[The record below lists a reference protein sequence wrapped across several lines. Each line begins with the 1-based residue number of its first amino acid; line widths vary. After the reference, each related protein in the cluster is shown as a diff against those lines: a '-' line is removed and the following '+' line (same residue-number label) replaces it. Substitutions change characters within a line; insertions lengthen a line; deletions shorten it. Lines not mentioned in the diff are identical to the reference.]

1 MSTFE
6 FTIRV
11 LGGLLSG
18 YHLSHDQRLLNKA
31 IEAGDL
37 LYSAFS
43 NNMDL
48 PYVCFDLPHYFKAK
62 INMKTRT
69 GVSLHD
75 RVSLAEFGTLTLEFR
90 YEKIDVIII
99 RYLGALTHNNRYSRV
114 IDRIYPAILKQQTSD
129 GLFSQLISFVYL
141 CMESLTFYYSQTTN
155 QATNHLYSVGGCS
168 DTFYEYLLKGYI
180 QSNYTDQ
187 SLMDQFEISIEG
199 ILTKLVRKNKLN
211 GMAVVGLLA
220 NKRFIPSFE
229 LLSCFLPGMLFLY
242 NNNIYH
248 NTNSTLDKQGRALLH
263 SCFMMTNCTV
273 TGLPAEVTKVSDIQ
287 GMSLSEK
294 QRMYLLRPEF
304 IESFFYLKETQ
315 NDPIAQ

>member
-1 MSTFE
+1 
-6 FTIRV
+6 
-11 LGGLLSG
+11 
-18 YHLSHDQRLLNKA
+18 
-31 IEAGDL
+31 
-37 LYSAFS
+37 
-43 NNMDL
+43 
-48 PYVCFDLPHYFKAK
+48 
-62 INMKTRT
+62 MKTRK
-69 GVSLHD
+69 GVSLHN

-90 YEKIDVIII
+90 FEVYLIVII
-99 RYLGALTHNNRYSRV
+99 RYLSALTHDHRYSQV
-114 IDRIYPAILKQQTSD
+114 IDRIYPVIMKQQTSG
-129 GLFSQLISFVYL
+129 GLFAQMISFL
-141 CMESLTFYYSQTTN
+141 FHHHKQSLTIHYSQTTS

-187 SLMDQFEISIEG
+187 SLMDQFEISLEG

-211 GMAVVGLLA
+211 GMTVVGLLA

-248 NTNSTLDKQGRALLH
+248 NTNSTLDKQAKALLH
-263 SCFMMTNCTV
+263 SCYMITNCTA

-315 NDPIAQ
+315 RDPIPQ